1 MTPFSTHHQTS
12 QRFGDFFN
20 FTFFIFNFT
29 FETCYN
35 TRVKTIFSKKHLF
48 VALAVLLTFGAIAY
62 AEYKYTFLKNQ
73 KNELE
78 LILENTRK
86 ELEQSKN
93 ENANL
98 NTSLSGEK
106 NRNDAFQEQIG
117 EISSTV
123 GVLEKIKA
131 TDKELLQKYSKVYF
145 LNENYLPSK
154 LILIDTKYLFNKSKE
169 TYIHERV
176 WPHLQ
181 DMLEAGARADIN
193 IKIISAYRSFNDQ
206 ISLKSTYKTLYGSGA
221 NAFSADQGYSEHQL
235 GTTLDLDRESSVG
248 TLSTSFGTTKTFE
261 WLKANAY
268 KYGFVLSY
276 PKENTFYQYEPWHW
290 RFVGLELAKRLHDDG
305 KYFYEID
312 QREIDKYL
320 ANFFD

>member
-1 MTPFSTHHQTS
+1 MK
-12 QRFGDFFN
+12 N
-20 FTFFIFNFT
+20 
-29 FETCYN
+29 
-35 TRVKTIFSKKHLF
+35 IFSKTHLL
-48 VALAVLLTFGAIAY
+48 VAGALILTLGAIVY
-62 AEYKYTFLKNQ
+62 AEYKYTFLRNQ

-78 LILENTRK
+78 ISLQNAQK
-86 ELEQSKN
+86 ELEQLKN
-93 ENANL
+93 DNTGLATNL
-98 NTSLSGEK
+98 SSEQAKNNTFEK
-106 NRNDAFQEQIG
+106 QIG

-145 LNENYLPSK
+145 LNENYIPSK
-154 LILIDTKYLFNKSKE
+154 LTLIDTKYLFNKTKE

-181 DMLEAGARADIN
+181 DMLEAGAKADIN

-206 ISLKSTYKTLYGSGA
+206 TSLKSTYKTLYGSGA

-235 GTTLDLDRESSVG
+235 GTTIDLDRESTTG
-248 TLSTSFGTTKTFE
+248 TLVTSFGTTKTFE

-290 RFVGLELAKRLHDDG
+290 RFVGIELSKRLHDDG
-305 KYFYEID
+305 KYFYEMD

>member
-1 MTPFSTHHQTS
+1 
-12 QRFGDFFN
+12 
-20 FTFFIFNFT
+20 
-29 FETCYN
+29 
-35 TRVKTIFSKKHLF
+35 VKNIFSKTHLL
-48 VALAVLLTFGAIAY
+48 VAGALILTLGAIVY
-62 AEYKYTFLKNQ
+62 AEYKYTFLRNQ

-78 LILENTRK
+78 ISLQNAQK
-86 ELEQSKN
+86 ELEQLKN
-93 ENANL
+93 DNTGLATNL
-98 NTSLSGEK
+98 SSEQAKNNTFEK
-106 NRNDAFQEQIG
+106 QIG

-145 LNENYLPSK
+145 LNENYIPSK
-154 LILIDTKYLFNKSKE
+154 LTLIDTKYLFNKTKE

-181 DMLEAGARADIN
+181 DMLEAGAKADIN

-206 ISLKSTYKTLYGSGA
+206 TSLKSTYKTLYGSGA

-235 GTTLDLDRESSVG
+235 GTTIDLDRESTTG
-248 TLSTSFGTTKTFE
+248 TLVTSFGTTKTFE

-290 RFVGLELAKRLHDDG
+290 RFVGIELSKRLHDDG
-305 KYFYEID
+305 KYFYEMD

>member
-1 MTPFSTHHQTS
+1 VKNIFTKTH
-12 QRFGDFFN
+12 
-20 FTFFIFNFT
+20 
-29 FETCYN
+29 
-35 TRVKTIFSKKHLF
+35 LL
-48 VALAVLLTFGAIAY
+48 VAGALILTLGAIGF
-62 AEYKYTFLKNQ
+62 AEYKYVSLKN
-73 KNELE
+73 KNADLE
-78 LILENTRK
+78 LNLENAQK
-86 ELEQSKN
+86 ELNQIKD
-93 ENANL
+93 ENAGL
-98 NTSLSGEK
+98 STSLSSEK
-106 NRNDAFQEQIG
+106 DRNDTFQKQIG

-145 LNENYLPSK
+145 LNENYIPSK
-154 LILIDTKYLFNKSKE
+154 LTKIDTKYLFNKTKD

-181 DMLEAGARADIN
+181 DLLEAGARADIN
-193 IKIISAYRSFNDQ
+193 IKIISGYRSFTDQ
-206 ISLKSTYKTLYGSGA
+206 TSLKSTYKTLYGSGA

-235 GTTLDLDRESSVG
+235 GTTVDLDRESTTG
-248 TLSTSFGTTKTFE
+248 TLLTSFGTTKTFE

-276 PKENTFYQYEPWHW
+276 PKENKFYQYEPWHW
-290 RFVGLELAKRLHDDG
+290 RFVGIELAKSLHDDG

>member
-1 MTPFSTHHQTS
+1 VKNIFTKTH
-12 QRFGDFFN
+12 
-20 FTFFIFNFT
+20 
-29 FETCYN
+29 
-35 TRVKTIFSKKHLF
+35 LL
-48 VALAVLLTFGAIAY
+48 VAGALILTLGAIGF
-62 AEYKYTFLKNQ
+62 AEYKYVSLKN
-73 KNELE
+73 KNADLE
-78 LILENTRK
+78 LNLENAQK
-86 ELEQSKN
+86 ELNQIKD
-93 ENANL
+93 ENAGL
-98 NTSLSGEK
+98 STSLSSEK
-106 NRNDAFQEQIG
+106 DRNDTFQKQIG

-145 LNENYLPSK
+145 LNENYIPSK
-154 LILIDTKYLFNKSKE
+154 LTKIDTKYLFNKTKD

-181 DMLEAGARADIN
+181 DLLEAGARADIN
-193 IKIISAYRSFNDQ
+193 IKIISGYRSFTDQ
-206 ISLKSTYKTLYGSGA
+206 TSLKSTYKTLYGSGA

-235 GTTLDLDRESSVG
+235 GTTVDLDRESTTG
-248 TLSTSFGTTKTFE
+248 TLLTSFGTTKTFE

-276 PKENTFYQYEPWHW
+276 PKENKFYQYEPWHW

-305 KYFYEID
+305 KYFYEMD

-320 ANFFD
+320 AKFFD

>member
-1 MTPFSTHHQTS
+1 
-12 QRFGDFFN
+12 
-20 FTFFIFNFT
+20 
-29 FETCYN
+29 
-35 TRVKTIFSKKHLF
+35 VKNIFSKTHLLIAGTVILIF
-48 VALAVLLTFGAIAY
+48 AGFAY
-62 AEYKYTFLKNQ
+62 AEYKYSLLKN
-73 KNELE
+73 KNSELE
-78 LILENTRK
+78 LSLENAQK
-86 ELEQSKN
+86 ELAQSKD
-93 ENANL
+93 ENAGL
-98 NTSLSGEK
+98 STSLSSEQAKNTTFEK
-106 NRNDAFQEQIG
+106 QIG
-117 EISSTV
+117 DISSTV

-154 LILIDTKYLFNKSKE
+154 LSLIDTKYLFNKTKE

-181 DMLEAGARADIN
+181 DMLEAGVKADIN
-193 IKIISAYRSFNDQ
+193 MKVISAYRSFNDQ
-206 ISLKSTYKTLYGSGA
+206 TSLKSTYKTLYGSGA

-235 GTTLDLDRESSVG
+235 GTTVDLDRESSTGALV
-248 TLSTSFGTTKTFE
+248 TSFGTTKTFE

-276 PKENTFYQYEPWHW
+276 PKENTYYQYEPWHW

-305 KYFYEID
+305 KYFYEMD

>member
-1 MTPFSTHHQTS
+1 VKNIFTKTH
-12 QRFGDFFN
+12 
-20 FTFFIFNFT
+20 
-29 FETCYN
+29 
-35 TRVKTIFSKKHLF
+35 LL
-48 VALAVLLTFGAIAY
+48 VAGALILTLGAIGF
-62 AEYKYTFLKNQ
+62 AEYKYTSLKN
-73 KNELE
+73 KNADLE
-78 LILENTRK
+78 LNLENAQK
-86 ELEQSKN
+86 ELNQIKD
-93 ENANL
+93 ENAGL
-98 NTSLSGEK
+98 STSLSSEK
-106 NRNDAFQEQIG
+106 DRNDTFQKQIG

-145 LNENYLPSK
+145 LNENYIPSK
-154 LILIDTKYLFNKSKE
+154 LTKIDTEYLFNKTKE

-181 DMLEAGARADIN
+181 DMLEAGAKADIN
-193 IKIISAYRSFNDQ
+193 MKIISGYRSFTDQ
-206 ISLKSTYKTLYGSGA
+206 TSLKSTYKTLYGSGA

-235 GTTLDLDRESSVG
+235 GTTVDLDRESSVG
-248 TLSTSFGTTKTFE
+248 TLVTSFGTTKTFE
-261 WLKANAY
+261 WLRVNAY

-276 PKENTFYQYEPWHW
+276 PKENKFYQYEPWHW

-305 KYFYEID
+305 KYFYEMD

>member
-1 MTPFSTHHQTS
+1 MA
-12 QRFGDFFN
+12 G
-20 FTFFIFNFT
+20 
-29 FETCYN
+29 
-35 TRVKTIFSKKHLF
+35 
-48 VALAVLLTFGAIAY
+48 ALILTLGAIGF
-62 AEYKYTFLKNQ
+62 AEYKYTSLKN
-73 KNELE
+73 KNADLE
-78 LILENTRK
+78 LNLENAQK
-86 ELEQSKN
+86 ELNQIKD
-93 ENANL
+93 ENAGL
-98 NTSLSGEK
+98 STSLSSEK
-106 NRNDAFQEQIG
+106 DRNDTFQKQIG

-145 LNENYLPSK
+145 LNENYIPSK
-154 LILIDTKYLFNKSKE
+154 LTKIDTEYLFNKTKE

-181 DMLEAGARADIN
+181 DMLEAGAKADIN
-193 IKIISAYRSFNDQ
+193 MKIISGYRSFTDQ
-206 ISLKSTYKTLYGSGA
+206 TSLKSTYKTLYGSGA

-235 GTTLDLDRESSVG
+235 GTTVDLDRESSVG
-248 TLSTSFGTTKTFE
+248 TLVTSFGTTKTFE
-261 WLKANAY
+261 WLRVNAY

-276 PKENTFYQYEPWHW
+276 PKENKFYQYEPWHW

-305 KYFYEID
+305 KYFYEMD